1 MAISK
6 IIADSITDEAVTS
19 AKIATGTVI
28 AADIAD
34 GTVTTAKIADSQ
46 VTTAKI
52 ADSQVTTA
60 KIADSNVT
68 TVKIADGAVTNVKI
82 DSVANTK
89 ITGVITTAQ
98 LAATTGTGA
107 VVLATSPTLV
117 TPLLGTPTS
126 GVLTNAT
133 GLPLTTGVTGTLPV
147 ANGGT
152 GVSASKQLI
161 QNLISATGA
170 VATGTT
176 TIPNDDTIPQNTE
189 GNQFMSLAITPTSAT
204 NVLEISVHAFTAHGS
219 AAYHIIALF
228 QDTTADAIAT
238 IMSYTST
245 ANPGPS
251 QSLFHRMVAGTTSAT
266 TFKVRIGC
274 EAGGTIT
281 FNGEVSGR
289 RMGGVMAS
297 SITIKE
303 YTA

>member
-19 AKIATGTVI
+19 AKIAQGTVV
-28 AADIAD
+28 AADVAD
-34 GTVTTAKIADSQ
+34 GT

-98 LAATTGTGA
+98 LAATTGTGSVA
-107 VVLATSPTLV
+107 LATSPTLV

-147 ANGGT
+147 ASGGT
-152 GVSASKQLI
+152 GVTTSTG
-161 QNLISATGA
+161 TGA
-170 VATGTT
+170 VVLGTSPT
-176 TIPNDDTIPQNTE
+176 LVTPAL
-189 GNQFMSLAITPTSAT
+189 GTPTSGALT
-204 NVLEISVHAFTAHGS
+204 NCTAIP
-219 AAYHIIALF
+219 AAQI
-228 QDTTADAIAT
+228 TGT
-238 IMSYTST
+238 
-245 ANPGPS
+245 
-251 QSLFHRMVAGTTSAT
+251 VAGTLTAGTSVTRNPFVAGSNTTSAHGLGT
-266 TFKVRIGC
+266 ATLIILSYMECITAEQGYVAGDRVYNHAEDSNLNGSFNYTVRTDATNIEIVCGSS
-274 EAGGTIT
+274 APSAIQKTGG
-281 FNGEVSGR
+281 
-289 RMGGVMAS
+289 GGVVAL
-297 SITIKE
+297 
-303 YTA
+303 TAANWKIIAIPYRVN